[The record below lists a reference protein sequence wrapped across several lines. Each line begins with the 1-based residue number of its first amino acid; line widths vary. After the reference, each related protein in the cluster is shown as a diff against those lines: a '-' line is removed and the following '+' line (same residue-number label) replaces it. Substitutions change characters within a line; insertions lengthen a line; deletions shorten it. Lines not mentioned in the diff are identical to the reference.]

1 MRLIIIIF
9 LIILI
14 IIFILFKFNHDNM
27 TFIKADI
34 DNNYY
39 LVRDLY
45 DKYIAAN
52 LLAQIKKNI
61 SFFIDVLYENRNE
74 KYKEYKEYIER
85 LKNNIIITNIFE
97 NANNNS
103 DTSFS
108 INKGEDLVI
117 CLRSRE
123 NHKYNQFEDMNI
135 VMYVILHELSHIAC
149 PEYGH
154 GDLFKKIFAFFTQT
168 AIDLKLYSYVD
179 YSKNPVVY
187 CGLPITDSILRAEK

>member
-9 LIILI
+9 LILII

-27 TFIKADI
+27 TFTKADI

-39 LVRDLY
+39 LVRDLN

-61 SFFIDVLYENRNE
+61 SFFINVLYENRNE
-74 KYKEYKEYIER
+74 KYKEYKLYIEK

-123 NHKYNQFEDMNI
+123 NHKYNRFEDINI
-135 VMYVILHELSHIAC
+135 VMYVTLHELSHIAC

-154 GDLFKKIFAFFTQT
+154 GDLFKKIFAFFTQV

>member
-1 MRLIIIIF
+1 
-9 LIILI
+9 
-14 IIFILFKFNHDNM
+14 M

-39 LVRDLY
+39 LVRDLS
-45 DKYIAAN
+45 DKYVAAN

-61 SFFIDVLYENRNE
+61 LYFINILYTNRDN
-74 KYKEYKEYIER
+74 KYSEYKIYIEQ
-85 LKNNIIITNIFE
+85 LYNNSITTNIFE

-108 INKGEDLVI
+108 INKGEELNI

-123 NHKYNQFEDMNI
+123 VGTYNNFENMNLI
-135 VMYVILHELSHIAC
+135 MYVMLHELAHIAC

-154 GDLFKKIFAFFTQT
+154 GELFKRIFAFFTKV
-168 AIDLKLYSYVD
+168 AMDLKLYSYVN
-179 YSKNPVVY
+179 YSKNPVKY
-187 CGLPITDSILRAEK
+187 CGLLITDSILVINE

>member
-39 LVRDLY
+39 LVRDLT
-45 DKYIAAN
+45 DKYVAAN

-61 SFFIDVLYENRNE
+61 LFFIDVLYENRNGT
-74 KYKEYKEYIER
+74 YKEYKEYIER

-108 INKGEDLVI
+108 INKGEELVI

-123 NHKYNQFEDMNI
+123 HQKYNQFEDMNI
-135 VMYVILHELSHIAC
+135 IMYVLLHELSHIAC

-154 GDLFKKIFAFFTQT
+154 GDLFKKIFAFFTKV
-168 AIDLKLYSYVD
+168 AIELKLYSYVD

-187 CGLPITDSILRAEK
+187 CGLPITDSILRA

>member
-9 LIILI
+9 LILII

-39 LVRDLY
+39 LVRDLN

-61 SFFIDVLYENRNE
+61 SFFINVLYENRNE
-74 KYKEYKEYIER
+74 KYKEYKLYIEK

-123 NHKYNQFEDMNI
+123 NHKYNEFEDINI
-135 VMYVILHELSHIAC
+135 VMYVLLHELSHIAC

-154 GDLFKKIFAFFTQT
+154 GDLFKKIFAFFTQV

>member
-1 MRLIIIIF
+1 
-9 LIILI
+9 
-14 IIFILFKFNHDNM
+14 M

-39 LVRDLY
+39 LVRDLS

-52 LLAQIKKNI
+52 LLGQIKKNI
-61 SFFIDVLYENRNE
+61 SFFIDILYENRNE
-74 KYKEYKEYIER
+74 KYKEYKQYIER

-123 NHKYNQFEDMNI
+123 HHKYNQFEDMNI
-135 VMYVILHELSHIAC
+135 IMYVILHELSHIAC

-154 GDLFKKIFAFFTQT
+154 GDLFKKIFAFFTQV
-168 AIDLKLYSYVD
+168 AIELKLYSYVD
-179 YSKNPVVY
+179 YSKNPVIY
-187 CGLPITDSILRAEK
+187 CGLPITDSILRSEN

>member
-1 MRLIIIIF
+1 
-9 LIILI
+9 
-14 IIFILFKFNHDNM
+14 M

-39 LVRDLY
+39 LVRDLS

-61 SFFIDVLYENRNE
+61 SFFIDILYENRNQ

-179 YSKNPVVY
+179 YSKNPVV
-187 CGLPITDSILRAEK
+187 